1 MKSTINL
8 VVTCYKKRQQLHWQQ
23 KYPLTV
29 IEEKLSAWC
38 TLPNE
43 TISIRT
49 FYQDA
54 WLLPDAAMSSAVDIN
69 LKKLTAVYRVRLVAN
84 KGNYRSYR
92 NYKVTYSNIE
102 DLVFSVM
109 NYLTITQDTTM
120 TYSDILTSGEN

>member
-1 MKSTINL
+1 MKNTINL

-23 KYPLTV
+23 QYPLTI
-29 IEEKLSAWC
+29 IEEELAVWC

-54 WLLPDAAMSSAVDIN
+54 WLLPDDAMSSAVDIN
-69 LKKLTAVYRVRLVAN
+69 LKKLTVVYKVRLVAN
-84 KGNYRSYR
+84 KDNYR
-92 NYKVTYSNIE
+92 NYKVTYYTME

-109 NYLTITQDTTM
+109 NYLSITQDTTM
-120 TYSDILTSGEN
+120 TYADILTSGEN

>member
-8 VVTCYKKRQQLHWQQ
+8 VVTCYKKRQQVHWQQ
-23 KYPLTV
+23 KYPLTI
-29 IEEKLSAWC
+29 IEEELAVWC
-38 TLPNE
+38 TSPNE

-69 LKKLTAVYRVRLVAN
+69 LKKLTVVYQVRLVAN
-84 KGNYRSYR
+84 KYKYR
-92 NYKVTYSNIE
+92 NYSVTYSAIE

-109 NYLTITQDTTM
+109 NYLSITQETTM
-120 TYSDILTSGEN
+120 TYADILTSGEN